1 MTGKTRDGDDSS
13 DDEGIPSPPSHHKAD
28 TLGDDS
34 IKGKDKAPITKP
46 PVGDDSDKGKG
57 KAPVSKSPV
66 KRTEPTTR

>member
-1 MTGKTRDGDDSS
+1 MTGKAQDDDDSS
-13 DDEGIPSPPSHHKAD
+13 DDEGIPSPPSHHKGD

-34 IKGKDKAPITKP
+34 IKGKGNAPITKP
-46 PVGDDSDKGKG
+46 PVGDDSAKG